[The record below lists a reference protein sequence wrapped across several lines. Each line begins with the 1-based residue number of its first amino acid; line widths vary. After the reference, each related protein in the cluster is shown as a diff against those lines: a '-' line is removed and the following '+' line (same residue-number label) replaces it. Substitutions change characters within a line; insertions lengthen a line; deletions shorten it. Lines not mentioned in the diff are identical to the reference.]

1 MAMADRPLRV
11 RALLFLYGNGN
22 IAGCLLAL
30 LGPALLF
37 AGVSER
43 GWLPITLGLYA
54 IGWLLAPRPPA
65 LARRIEDSLT
75 LEQAI
80 ERLDA
85 LVAKARPH
93 LTAPM
98 TASLDR
104 IRTSVGEVLPRLL
117 DGPTHDEHLYTVRE
131 TVLRYLPETLA
142 NYVALPPA
150 FRAGHALKAGRT
162 ARELMTEQL
171 ALLDAKL
178 QEVVANVAAS
188 DAQALLAN
196 GRFLETRFRQPD
208 FLSG

>member
-1 MAMADRPLRV
+1 MAGHPLRV

-22 IAGCLLAL
+22 IAGCALAL
-30 LGPALLF
+30 LGPAMLF
-37 AGVSER
+37 AGVIER

-65 LARRIEDSLT
+65 LTRRIEDSLT

-80 ERLDA
+80 DRLDA

-98 TASLDR
+98 AASLDR

-150 FRAGHALKAGRT
+150 FRAGHALKDGRT
-162 ARELMTEQL
+162 ARELMSEQL
-171 ALLDAKL
+171 ALLDTKL
-178 QEVVANVAAS
+178 QEIVANVAAS

>member
-1 MAMADRPLRV
+1 MAGHPLRV

-22 IAGCLLAL
+22 IAGCALAL
-30 LGPALLF
+30 LGPAMLF
-37 AGVSER
+37 AGVIER
-43 GWLPITLGLYA
+43 AWLPITLGLYT

-65 LARRIEDSLT
+65 LTRRIEDSLT

-80 ERLDA
+80 DRLDA

-98 TASLDR
+98 AASLDR

-150 FRAGHALKAGRT
+150 FRAGHALKDGRT
-162 ARELMTEQL
+162 ARELMSEQL
-171 ALLDAKL
+171 ALLDTKL
-178 QEVVANVAAS
+178 QEIVANVAAS